1 MNILQK
7 TIRLLSVGIL
17 FTSALSAVQPSLD
30 VKKDRFI
37 DNLMSKMTLHEKIGQ
52 LNLCGAGDIYTGPIV
67 SSNIAERI
75 RKGEVGGILSLK
87 GVSSIRKIQEIAV
100 KESRLGIPVIFGMDV
115 IHGYETMFPIPLGLS
130 CSWNMEA
137 IEKSARVAAIEASAD
152 GICWTYS
159 PMVDICRDA
168 RWGRMSEG
176 SGEDVFL
183 GSRIAEAMVRGYQGN
198 NSFRRN
204 DEVMA
209 CVKHFALYG
218 APDAGRDYNT
228 VDMSRLRM
236 YNEYMPPYKAAI
248 DAGVGSVMSAFNVV
262 DGIPATGNKWLL
274 TELLRNEWG
283 FDGFVVSDAGSVQE
297 MCAHGMGDT
306 QDVAALA
313 VTAGLD
319 IDLGS
324 EAFMRTLEKSVAEG
338 RVSEEQINKACRRIL
353 EAKYKLGLFKD
364 PYKYCDVSRPAK
376 QMYTREHRDV
386 ARQLATETFVLM
398 KNENRL
404 LPLKKEGKVALIGP
418 FLTDR
423 KEIQGTWSFP
433 GATEKYSTI
442 LESFRKAVG
451 KNVELLYARGCGFE
465 DGANEEQIKNYLMDK
480 GQDFKWQ
487 PGTPEE
493 VDEAVSVAEQS
504 DVIVAFLGEHAAMS
518 GESSSRSELTL
529 PSSQR
534 ALLER
539 LLKTGKP
546 VVLVYFMGRP
556 VVMDWETEHVP
567 AILNVWFPG
576 SEAGDAIADVLFGDV
591 NPSGKLTTSFP
602 RNVGQIPIHYDE
614 LPTGRPLAE
623 GSKFVK
629 FTSAYLDV
637 PNTPLYPFG
646 YGLSYTTYEYSP
658 MTLSADR
665 MTEQGNI
672 QVSVTVKNTGD
683 CDGDEIVQ
691 LYIRDLVGSV
701 SRPLKQLKGFQ
712 RIHLKKGES
721 KKVTFTLTSE
731 LLKFYNSELQY
742 VCEPGDF
749 EVMVGPDSQRVE
761 RRRFTLSAN
770 N

>member
-1 MNILQK
+1 MNLFQR
-7 TIRLLSVGIL
+7 TIWTLSV
-17 FTSALSAVQPSLD
+17 AAVCAAPLTADASSD
-30 VKKDRFI
+30 EKMDRYI
-37 DNLMSKMTLHEKIGQ
+37 DKLMAKMTLHEKIGQ
-52 LNLCGAGDIYTGPIV
+52 LNLCGAGDVYTGPV
-67 SSNIAERI
+67 VRSNIAERI

-87 GVSSIRKIQEIAV
+87 GVSYIRDIQKVAV
-100 KESRLGIPVIFGMDV
+100 KESRLGIPVIFGKDV
-115 IHGYETMFPIPLGLS
+115 IHGYETVFPIPLGVS
-130 CSWNMEA
+130 CSWDLEK
-137 IEKSARVAAIEASAD
+137 IEQSAHIAAVEASAD

-183 GSRIAEAMVRGYQGN
+183 GSRIAEAMVRGYQGDN
-198 NSFRRN
+198 TYRSR
-204 DEVMA
+204 DQIMA

-218 APDAGRDYNT
+218 ASDGGRDYNT

-262 DGIPATGNKWLL
+262 DGIPASGNRWLL
-274 TELLRNEWG
+274 TDLLRNEWG
-283 FDGFVVSDAGSVQE
+283 FDGFVVSDASSVVE

-306 QDVAALA
+306 QEVAALA
-313 VTAGLD
+313 VHAGLD
-319 IDLGS
+319 MDLGS

-338 RVSEEQINKACRRIL
+338 RVSVEQIDRACRRIL

-376 QMYTREHRDV
+376 EVYIPEHRDF
-386 ARQLATETFVLM
+386 ARKLATETFVLM
-398 KNENRL
+398 KNDDRV
-404 LPLKKEGKVALIGP
+404 LPLRKEGKIALVGP
-418 FLTDR
+418 FLTDC
-423 KEIQGTWSFP
+423 KEIQGTWSP
-433 GATEKYSTI
+433 SGETEKYTSI
-442 LESFRKAVG
+442 LDAFRAAVG
-451 KNVELLYARGCGFE
+451 DKAELLYARGCGFE
-465 DGANEEQIKNYLMDK
+465 DEANKEQIDNYLRDK
-480 GQDFKWQ
+480 RGTAYC
-487 PGTPEE
+487 PGTAEDA
-493 VDEAVSVAEQS
+493 DEAVRIASEANV
-504 DVIVAFLGEHAAMS
+504 VVAFLGEHEMQS
-518 GESSSRSELTL
+518 GESSSRSQLTL
-529 PSSQR
+529 AASQR

-539 LLKTGKP
+539 LLATGKP

-591 NPSGKLTTSFP
+591 CPSGKLTASFP

-614 LPTGRPLAE
+614 LPTGRPLPE

-629 FTSAYLDV
+629 FTSSYLDV

-646 YGLSYTTYEYSP
+646 YGLSYTTFEYSP

-665 MTEQGNI
+665 MSEDGNI
-672 QVSVTVKNTGD
+672 EVSVTVKNTGD

-701 SRPLKQLKGFQ
+701 SRPLKQLKGF
-712 RIHLKKGES
+712 RRVHIARGES
-721 KKVTFTLTSE
+721 CEVKFSITADS
-731 LLKFYNSELQY
+731 LKFYNADLEY
-742 VCEPGDF
+742 VCEPGAF
-749 EVMVGPDSQRVE
+749 EVMVGPNCMDVE
-761 RRRFTLSAN
+761 RRRFELVK
-770 N
+770 

>member
-398 KNENRL
+398 KNENHNFYD
-404 LPLKKEGKVALIGP
+404 PV
-418 FLTDR
+418 
-423 KEIQGTWSFP
+423 SF
-433 GATEKYSTI
+433 
-442 LESFRKAVG
+442 
-451 KNVELLYARGCGFE
+451 
-465 DGANEEQIKNYLMDK
+465 
-480 GQDFKWQ
+480 
-487 PGTPEE
+487 
-493 VDEAVSVAEQS
+493 
-504 DVIVAFLGEHAAMS
+504 
-518 GESSSRSELTL
+518 
-529 PSSQR
+529 
-534 ALLER
+534 
-539 LLKTGKP
+539 
-546 VVLVYFMGRP
+546 
-556 VVMDWETEHVP
+556 
-567 AILNVWFPG
+567 
-576 SEAGDAIADVLFGDV
+576 
-591 NPSGKLTTSFP
+591 
-602 RNVGQIPIHYDE
+602 
-614 LPTGRPLAE
+614 
-623 GSKFVK
+623 
-629 FTSAYLDV
+629 
-637 PNTPLYPFG
+637 
-646 YGLSYTTYEYSP
+646 
-658 MTLSADR
+658 
-665 MTEQGNI
+665 
-672 QVSVTVKNTGD
+672 
-683 CDGDEIVQ
+683 
-691 LYIRDLVGSV
+691 
-701 SRPLKQLKGFQ
+701 
-712 RIHLKKGES
+712 
-721 KKVTFTLTSE
+721 
-731 LLKFYNSELQY
+731 
-742 VCEPGDF
+742 
-749 EVMVGPDSQRVE
+749 
-761 RRRFTLSAN
+761 
-770 N
+770 